1 MMPVKGDAPPTRYP
15 GDALQ
20 AAEAGAASVAMA
32 TPKKE
37 LGVNFFSFQS
47 KATCLKKN
55 LTFHFGWL
63 RSPPCSPSLHSSQH
77 PHRAE
82 CLNGPKSPC

>member
-1 MMPVKGDAPPTRYP
+1 MTLSHDACEGRCTPPTWYP

-37 LGVNFFSFQS
+37 LGVYFFFLSKQS
-47 KATCLKKN
+47 N
-55 LTFHFGWL
+55 LLEEKPHF
-63 RSPPCSPSLHSSQH
+63 
-77 PHRAE
+77 
-82 CLNGPKSPC
+82 